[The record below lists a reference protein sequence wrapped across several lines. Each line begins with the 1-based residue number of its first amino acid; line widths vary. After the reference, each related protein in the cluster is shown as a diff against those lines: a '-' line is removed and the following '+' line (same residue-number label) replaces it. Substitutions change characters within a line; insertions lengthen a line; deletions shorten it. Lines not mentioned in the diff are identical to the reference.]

1 MNKSSLNKDSLQE
14 VKFWPIMIAIFFGS
28 FITVLSSSTVTI
40 AIPQLQEHFATDLH
54 LVQWTMTGF
63 MLAMGTIS
71 PVAGYLGEKFSYK
84 RLYFTA
90 LIGFTLASL
99 LCALSWNIQS
109 LIAFRIVQGIFSGLI
124 MPATM
129 TIIYQVIPRD
139 KQAMAISLWGLSA
152 MLAPAIGPTLAGVL
166 MAMGGWQWLFIM
178 NIPIG
183 VIATAMVMWLIPFY
197 RLNVPKSFDLPGL
210 VTVFIS
216 SISLLV
222 AFSQSGSWGWTDW
235 KTVTLF
241 IVGGIVL
248 ILFIWRE
255 LTVKEPLLNIRVL
268 TNGRYTLTLIITTI
282 ITISLYS
289 GTFLTPIFLQN
300 IQHVSPLDT
309 GLILL
314 PASLAM
320 ALTMPIVG
328 KFYSVVGPRLLMT
341 IGIVLVI
348 VGTFALTKLTID
360 ISYMYILIWMMVR
373 NVGIAFTMMPASNA
387 GMEQISPMLS
397 GHASSL
403 SNWIRNVFGSF
414 SIAIFTSLLGTF
426 GSREAA
432 AILQSGVQD
441 AAQIQLLSFTASVN
455 DVYLVATVIAI
466 LAVPLTLMVRK
477 NKARAPQLDTSK

>member
-1 MNKSSLNKDSLQE
+1 MNKDSLQE
-14 VKFWPIMIAIFFGS
+14 VKFWPVMFAIFFGS

-63 MLAMGTIS
+63 MLAMGTIA
-71 PVAGYLGEKFSYK
+71 PVAGFLGEKFSYK

-90 LIGFTLASL
+90 LVGFTLASL
-99 LCALSWNIQS
+99 LCALSWNIES
-109 LIAFRIVQGIFSGLI
+109 LIAFRIVQGVFSGLI

-129 TIIYQVIPRD
+129 TIIYQVIPRE

-183 VIATAMVMWLIPFY
+183 VIAIVMVMWLIPFY
-197 RLNVPKSFDLPGL
+197 RLNVPKTFDFPGL
-210 VTVFIS
+210 ITVMIS

-235 KTVTLF
+235 KTVALF
-241 IVGGIVL
+241 IIGVIVL

-268 TNGRYTLTLIITTI
+268 ANGRYTITLIFTAI

-300 IQHVSPLDT
+300 IQHVTPLDT

-328 KFYSVVGPRLLMT
+328 KFYTVIGPRLLMAV
-341 IGIVLVI
+341 GIILVI
-348 VGTFALTKLTID
+348 VGTFALSKLTID
-360 ISYMYILIWMMVR
+360 IPYMYILIWMMVR
-373 NVGIAFTMMPASNA
+373 NVGIALAMMPASNA

-403 SNWIRNVFGSF
+403 SNWLRNLFGSF

-432 AILQSGVQD
+432 AIMKSGVQD
-441 AAQIQLLSFTASVN
+441 AVQIKLLSFTASVN
-455 DVYLVATVIAI
+455 DVYVVATFIALI
-466 LAVPLTLMVRK
+466 ALPLIFLIRK
-477 NKARAPQLDTSK
+477 NPGRAPQLETSDLKPRQ